1 MMAFYYQFREGRIL
15 SSCIIAQTYAEPLTS
30 LDVIPGS
37 FKLPWT
43 IFYNTD
49 FLLMESNWIS

>member
-1 MMAFYYQFREGRIL
+1 MAFYYQFREGRIL